1 MNNKEEKSFHFSMGD
16 SNNTNAVLGSV
27 LFLIILGG
35 GFWYFYGG
43 GLEKQTKTELRNIS
57 NMVAEDAVKEYNIA
71 TKSGDKVSICVQA
84 GFVSAAYL
92 QAQDETNYLIWKEI
106 EKDDCERAGVR

>member
-1 MNNKEEKSFHFSMGD
+1 MNNENKSFKLTTEGVN
-16 SNNTNAVLGSV
+16 SNSVAGVLLAVI
-27 LFLIILGG
+27 LIGG

-43 GLEKQTKTELRNIS
+43 GLQTQTRNELQNVS

-71 TKSGDKVSICVQA
+71 TKSNDKIQICVQA
-84 GFVSAAYL
+84 GFVVAAYL
-92 QAQDETNYLIWKEI
+92 QAQDESNYLIWKEI